1 MVTVSTPFGGAPL
14 WRVRQ
19 LSGPTVKA
27 DTELGLDPVVRAAKA
42 CQKSDTVCWEGSE
55 VFALLHPGSSVVPG
69 EKG

>member
-1 MVTVSTPFGGAPL
+1 MSTPFDGAPL

-19 LSGPTVKA
+19 FSGQTVKA
-27 DTELGLDPVVRAAKA
+27 DTELGLDPVVRPAKA
-42 CQKSDTVCWEGSE
+42 CHKSDTVGWGGSE